1 MTEDKYHTADSVIA
15 CYDWFVRIKSILS
28 HDLTKRAFRLRYKHK
43 FYYQLLKQL
52 SPVVTSGFAVLDINE
67 Y

>member
-28 HDLTKRAFRLRYKHK
+28 HDLTKPAFQLRYKHN
-43 FYYQLLKQL
+43 FYYQLRKQL
-52 SPVVTSGFAVLDINE
+52 VSSVATSGLFYLLL